1 MNKCFPVILRQVLT
15 SVYGQTT
22 YNRTIV
28 KRIHFVSVFKK
39 QSIFFFLCF
48 FMIEIIVY
56 LFKLVVDNVA
66 LSVYVIYCM
75 AIN

>member
-39 QSIFFFLCF
+39 QSIFFLVF

-66 LSVYVIYCM
+66 LSVYAIYCM